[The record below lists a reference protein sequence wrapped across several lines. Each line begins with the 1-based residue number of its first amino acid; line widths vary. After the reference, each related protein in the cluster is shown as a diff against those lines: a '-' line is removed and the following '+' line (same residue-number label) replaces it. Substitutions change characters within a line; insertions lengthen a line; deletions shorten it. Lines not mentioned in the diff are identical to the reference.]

1 MMLVCCVFF
10 FKQKTA
16 YEMRI
21 SDWSSDVCS
30 SDLIAY
36 FIEIDRIGLAQY
48 VAALLRHFA
57 GDADREAGAG
67 EGVATDEDVGEP
79 QFLAEQA
86 HFVLEQLAQGFDK
99 LHVHPL
105 GQPADIVVAL
115 DRHARSAG
123 EADAFDHVGIKRA
136 LREEIGATDLLRFF
150 LEHIAEFAAAE
161 LALLFGIGDAGQAA
175 PKAFLGVHHA
185 EDRKSVVWGKGVSE
199 RV

>member
-1 MMLVCCVFF
+1 
-10 FKQKTA
+10 
-16 YEMRI
+16 MRI
-21 SDWSSDVCS
+21 SYWSSDVCS
-30 SDLIAY
+30 SDL
-36 FIEIDRIGLAQY
+36 EVDLVGLAQD

-123 EADAFDHVGIKRA
+123 EADAFDHGGLKRS
-136 LREEIGATDLLRFF
+136 EEHTS
-150 LEHIAEFAAAE
+150 
-161 LALLFGIGDAGQAA
+161 
-175 PKAFLGVHHA
+175 AFQSLMRISYA
-185 EDRKSVVWGKGVSE
+185 
-199 RV
+199 